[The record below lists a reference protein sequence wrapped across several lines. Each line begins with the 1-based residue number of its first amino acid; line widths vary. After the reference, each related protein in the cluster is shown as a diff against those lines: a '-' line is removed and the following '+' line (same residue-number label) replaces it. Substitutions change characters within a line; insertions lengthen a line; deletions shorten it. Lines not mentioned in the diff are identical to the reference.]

1 MAGIYGVT
9 SASGVPVF
17 INSNGQLGTQT
28 SSRRYKEEIREM
40 GDATAALMKLRPVTF
55 YYKHEYDNGP
65 RTLQYGL
72 IAEEVAKVF
81 PELVAY
87 NTDGSPY
94 TVRYQF
100 LSSMLLNEVQKQY
113 RRGQDQAEVI
123 QAQEQQIN
131 ELEERLT
138 RIEKILSSD
147 AASADSRSVPA
158 NLPTS
163 LLGKLVL

>member
-1 MAGIYGVT
+1 
-9 SASGVPVF
+9 
-17 INSNGQLGTQT
+17 
-28 SSRRYKEEIREM
+28 M
-40 GDATAALMKLRPVTF
+40 GDATGAIIKLRPVTF
-55 YYKHEYDNGP
+55 YYKQKYDNGP

-87 NTDGSPY
+87 NPDGSPY

-123 QAQEQQIN
+123 QARQRQIK

-138 RIEKILSSD
+138 LIEKILSSGMMNG
-147 AASADSRSVPA
+147 DSR
-158 NLPTS
+158 LTE
-163 LLGKLVL
+163 LQGKLEGSAKLEAIGPPQ